1 MKKKNRSSIEL
12 QRGRVSASVHLSV
25 ALPVL
30 SALAVL
36 VPGFIYRAIIM
47 HELSPE
53 FPLSKYDIDVVLNLL
68 VCWMLGL
75 SLVAFVF
82 GSALGY
88 IISAP
93 MRQMS
98 ELLLRLADE
107 GETDTVS
114 VRSGDE
120 IGLLGHSFNRM
131 VQSMAKYLPER
142 ARFVFHN
149 VATGVITTNY
159 GGVLETI
166 NATADRILRLS
177 GVGVIGRHY
186 DRVFR
191 PHGGYHGIWETL
203 RETIASGRGVMDREV
218 VIRCLDGEEVALS
231 LNTVVAV
238 DPNTGRNAVVMTLVD
253 LTWLKNVSR
262 QMLQQEKLSAVGS
275 LAAGVAH
282 EIRNPLGALRSLTQ
296 MITQSESSE
305 SSRQEYAKVM
315 LSEIDR
321 LNSVVRTLLDFSSP
335 SMEELGPVQ
344 LVPLLERAID
354 LSGIRVVKPSVQI
367 TLEESPDTP
376 SVYGN
381 ESRIL
386 QAILNILLNAADE
399 ISHEGTII
407 INIRKSPVSDTVECT
422 IANDGPPIPEPLRE
436 KIFDPYFTTKDDGT
450 GLGLTIA
457 SQIVS
462 QHKGTMKV
470 SSGEDQLT
478 AFTITLPTAS
488 RETVSTETATPA
500 QGGTNP
506 S

>member
-1 MKKKNRSSIEL
+1 MRKTRSGIEL

-36 VPGFIYRAIIM
+36 VPGFIYRAIII
-47 HELSPE
+47 HEFSPE
-53 FPLSKYDIDVVLNLL
+53 IPFTKYHLEMVLNLL

-75 SLVAFVF
+75 SLVAFFF
-82 GSALGY
+82 GSVLGY

-93 MRQMS
+93 LRQMS

-107 GETDTVS
+107 GETETVS
-114 VRSGDE
+114 VRGGDE

-159 GGVLETI
+159 GGMLETI

-177 GVGVIGRHY
+177 GVGVIGRKY

-191 PHGGYHGIWETL
+191 PHGGYHAIWEIL
-203 RETIASGRGVMDREV
+203 RETITSSRGVMDREV
-218 VIRCLDGEEVALS
+218 TIRCLDGEEVALS

-238 DPNTGRNAVVMTLVD
+238 DPNTGRNAVVLTLID

-296 MITQSESSE
+296 MITQSEGSE
-305 SSRQEYAKVM
+305 TSRQEYAQVM

-321 LNSVVRTLLDFSSP
+321 LNSVVRNLLDFSSP
-335 SMEELGPVQ
+335 SIEELSQVQ
-344 LVPLLERAID
+344 FASLIGRAVE
-354 LSGIRVVKPSVQI
+354 LSGIHVIKPAVEI
-367 TLEESPDTP
+367 IREDAPDTP
-376 SVYGN
+376 TVLGN

-399 ISHEGTII
+399 VSHEGKIFIYTK
-407 INIRKSPVSDTVECT
+407 RTVAGDKVECT
-422 IANDGPPIPEPLRE
+422 IANDGPPIPESLRE

-462 QHKGTMKV
+462 QHKGTLKV
-470 SSGEDQLT
+470 SSGEGQLT
-478 AFTITLPTAS
+478 AFTITLPAS
-488 RETVSTETATPA
+488 SQDITPAETATPK
-500 QGGTNP
+500 QGGTDP